1 MGEVGS
7 IAGVNPYDGVL
18 TYGINQNQFNGQTLA
33 SVSGTELLLI
43 HFWSHLL

>member
-33 SVSGTELLLI
+33 SVSGNC
-43 HFWSHLL
+43 S